1 METKD
6 IIEFLGY
13 SPENIKT
20 LDDLKSKFNTEFV
33 RASNISEDSEL
44 IKPILGKVYGTLE
57 QQIRKSVKNSGFD
70 LELDN
75 NEEFKGIKKVNE
87 KLSYVINKL
96 SEKRDMEI
104 NEYKSMSQKG
114 GEEKVQEWQSKYE
127 KLKKSKEDADNM
139 IGSLTNEYE
148 SFKQKA
154 TGEIKNV
161 KLDVLKKDVISK
173 VKFKQD
179 ISDFEKKGYMATI
192 QEKYVFDLDENE
204 QLTVLDKNGNKIPS
218 QKVTGT
224 FKTAQEILEEEALAG
239 KLYQVNEAATKQRPT
254 INKFGV
260 IEQQQ
265 TKPSNPTRR
274 IAPRMS

>member
-33 RASNISEDSEL
+33 RTSNITEDSEL

-70 LELDN
+70 LDLDN
-75 NEEFKGIKKVNE
+75 NEEFKGLKKVNE
-87 KLSYVINKL
+87 KFSYVVNKL
-96 SEKRDMEI
+96 SEKRDSEI
-104 NEYKSMSQKG
+104 NEYKSLSQKG
-114 GEEKVQEWQSKYE
+114 GEEKVLEWQTKYE

-154 TGEIKNV
+154 NGEIKNV

-179 ISDFEKKGYMATI
+179 ISDFEKKGYMATV
-192 QEKYVFDLDENE
+192 QEKYIFDLDENE
-204 QLTVLDKNGNKIPS
+204 QLTVLDRNGNKIPS

-254 INKFGV
+254 INKFGA
-260 IEQQQ
+260 IEQS
-265 TKPSNPTRR
+265 KPSSPTRR

>member
-1 METKD
+1 MESKD

-13 SPENIKT
+13 NPEEVKSIE
-20 LDDLKSKFNTEFV
+20 DLKSKFNTEFV
-33 RASNISEDSEL
+33 RASNINEDSEA

-57 QQIRKSVKNSGFD
+57 HEIRKSVKNSGVEID
-70 LELDN
+70 LDSD
-75 NEEFKGIKKVNE
+75 EFKSLKKVND
-87 KLSYVINKL
+87 KLSYVVKKVA
-96 SEKRDMEI
+96 EKKDSEI
-104 NEYKSMSQKG
+104 NEYKSLSQKG
-114 GEEKVQEWQSKYE
+114 GEEKVQEWQTKYE

-154 TGEIKNV
+154 NGEIKNV

-218 QKVTGT
+218 QKVHGT

-254 INKFGV
+254 INKFGA
-260 IEQQQ
+260 IEQ
-265 TKPSNPTRR
+265 TKPSSPTRR

>member
-70 LELDN
+70 LDLDN
-75 NEEFKGIKKVNE
+75 NEEFKGLKKVNE
-87 KLSYVINKL
+87 KFSYVVNKL
-96 SEKRDMEI
+96 SEKRDSEI
-104 NEYKSMSQKG
+104 NEYKSLSQKG
-114 GEEKVQEWQSKYE
+114 GEEKVLEWQTKYE

-154 TGEIKNV
+154 NGEIKNV

-179 ISDFEKKGYMATI
+179 ISDFEKKGYMATV
-192 QEKYVFDLDENE
+192 QEKYIFDLDENE
-204 QLTVLDKNGNKIPS
+204 QLTVLDRNGNKIPS

-254 INKFGV
+254 INKFGA
-260 IEQQQ
+260 IEQP
-265 TKPSNPTRR
+265 KSSSPTRR

>member
-13 SPENIKT
+13 NPESIKT

-70 LELDN
+70 LDLDN
-75 NEEFKGIKKVNE
+75 NEEFKGLKKVNE
-87 KLSYVINKL
+87 KFSYVVNKL
-96 SEKRDMEI
+96 SEKRDSEI
-104 NEYKSMSQKG
+104 NEYKSLSQKG
-114 GEEKVQEWQSKYE
+114 GEEKVLEWQTKYE

-179 ISDFEKKGYMATI
+179 ISDFEKKGYMATV
-192 QEKYVFDLDENE
+192 QEKYIFDLDENE
-204 QLTVLDKNGNKIPS
+204 QLTVLDRNGNKIPS

-254 INKFGV
+254 INKFGA
-260 IEQQQ
+260 IEQP
-265 TKPSNPTRR
+265 KSSSPTRR

>member
-1 METKD
+1 MESKD

-13 SPENIKT
+13 NPEEVKSIE
-20 LDDLKSKFNTEFV
+20 DLKSKFNTEFV
-33 RASNISEDSEL
+33 RASNINEDSEA

-57 QQIRKSVKNSGFD
+57 HEIRKSVKNSGVEID
-70 LELDN
+70 LDSD
-75 NEEFKGIKKVNE
+75 EFKSLKKVND
-87 KLSYVINKL
+87 KLSYVVKKVA
-96 SEKRDMEI
+96 EKKDSEI
-104 NEYKSMSQKG
+104 NEYKSLSQKG
-114 GEEKVQEWQSKYE
+114 GEEKVQEWQTKYE

-218 QKVTGT
+218 QKVHGT
-224 FKTAQEILEEEALAG
+224 FKTAQEILEEEALSG

-254 INKFGV
+254 INKFGA
-260 IEQQQ
+260 IEQ
-265 TKPSNPTRR
+265 TKPSSPTRR

>member
-13 SPENIKT
+13 NPESIKT

-70 LELDN
+70 LDLDN
-75 NEEFKGIKKVNE
+75 NEEFKGLKKVNE
-87 KLSYVINKL
+87 KFSYVVNKL
-96 SEKRDMEI
+96 SEKRDSEI
-104 NEYKSMSQKG
+104 NEYKSLSQKG
-114 GEEKVQEWQSKYE
+114 GEEKVLEWQTKYE

-154 TGEIKNV
+154 NGEIKNV

-179 ISDFEKKGYMATI
+179 ISDFEKKGYMATV
-192 QEKYVFDLDENE
+192 QEKYIFDLDENE
-204 QLTVLDKNGNKIPS
+204 QLTVLDRNGNKIPS

-254 INKFGV
+254 INKFGA
-260 IEQQQ
+260 IEQS
-265 TKPSNPTRR
+265 KPSSPTRR

>member
-1 METKD
+1 MEAKD

-13 SPENIKT
+13 KPEEVKS

-33 RASNISEDSEL
+33 RASNISEDSEA

-57 QQIRKSVKNSGFD
+57 HEIRKSVKNSGID
-70 LELDN
+70 LDLDS
-75 NEEFKGIKKVNE
+75 EEFKSLKKVND
-87 KLSYVINKL
+87 KLSYVVKKVA
-96 SEKRDMEI
+96 EKKDSEI
-104 NEYKSMSQKG
+104 NEYKSLSQKG
-114 GEEKVQEWQSKYE
+114 GEEKVQEWQTKYE
-127 KLKKSKEDADNM
+127 KLKKAKEDADNM

-148 SFKQKA
+148 TFKQKA

-204 QLTVLDKNGNKIPS
+204 QLTVLDRNGNKIPS

-254 INKFGV
+254 INKFGA
-260 IEQQQ
+260 IEQP
-265 TKPSNPTRR
+265 KPSSPTRR